1 MKNILILCLSLA
13 VFSCVDPTELDDM
26 DVELVENI
34 PVTANTPNAFSYVIR
49 ANEFSQQMNSSLNF
63 DSASFVMSLVIADYS
78 NGSLLLSIYNED
90 SSQVYRQQVSS
101 SMVLSDFPAFRPTAL
116 ELTLDDFGGSVNLA
130 IADDN

>member
-13 VFSCVDPTELDDM
+13 VFSCVDPAELDDM

-49 ANEFSQQMNSSLNF
+49 ANEFSQQVNSPLNF
-63 DSASFVMSLVIADYS
+63 DSTSFVMSLVIADYS

-101 SMVLSDFPAFRPTAL
+101 SMVLSDFPVFKPTAL
-116 ELTLDDFGGSVNLA
+116 DLALEDFSGSVNLA